1 MDSMASRAVRRWL
14 PQQHGA
20 WAMLVAPFLAGML
33 IAAPTPWDA
42 VLLPAWLLGY
52 LAAYHL
58 QQWLRLDRLSR
69 NPKAAA
75 RHVRPALTFAAALLP
90 LALAL
95 VVHAPWL
102 LLAAVCALPFLAVNC
117 WYARHNRERALL
129 NGLAAV
135 VPACGMLPVAVLL
148 GGGTAG
154 QAWRPA
160 LVCLLYFAGTVF
172 HVKTMIRERDS
183 RTYLRASRAY
193 HAGALVVACFLSPW
207 VAAFF
212 ALCLLRT
219 LVVPALGRVPVPVV
233 GAIEVALSLLLVGV
247 LVPVYG

>member
-1 MDSMASRAVRRWL
+1 MASRAVRRWL

-20 WAMLVAPFLAGML
+20 WAMLVVPFLAGML
-33 IAAPTPWDA
+33 IATPTPWDA

-52 LAAYHL
+52 LAAYHV
-58 QQWLRLDRLSR
+58 QQWLRLKRLSR
-69 NPKAAA
+69 NPRAAR
-75 RHVRPALTFAAALLP
+75 RHVRPALVFTAALLP
-90 LALAL
+90 LGLAL

-102 LLAAVCALPFLAVNC
+102 LLAAACALPFLAVNG
-117 WYARHNRERALL
+117 WYARHNRERALA

-135 VPACGMLPVAVLL
+135 VPACGMLVVAVLF

-154 QAWRPA
+154 QAWQPA

-183 RTYLRASRAY
+183 RAYLWASRAY

-212 ALCLLRT
+212 AVCLLRT
-219 LVVPALGRVPVPVV
+219 LVVPALGRVRPVV
-233 GAIEVALSLLLVGV
+233 VGMVEVALSLLLVGV